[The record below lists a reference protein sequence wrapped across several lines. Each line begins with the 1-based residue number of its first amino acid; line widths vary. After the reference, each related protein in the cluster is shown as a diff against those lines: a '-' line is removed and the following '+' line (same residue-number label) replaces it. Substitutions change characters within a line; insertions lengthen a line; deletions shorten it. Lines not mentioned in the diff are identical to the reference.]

1 VAQNSAV
8 DQAVEKV
15 LLSKKQSKPFSEMSD
30 ADFHEAS
37 EDAWKTVKNAGAT
50 IKHRELQDKLKR
62 KPLPEPETPKMD
74 TPEKSVGPIAEQ
86 DSLATQYAKKQK
98 TDSDVAKTA
107 KNKAT
112 QSKIDDVVASRK
124 QISKP
129 SGGSTKGPSKSS
141 VEKAISLKR

>member
-1 VAQNSAV
+1 
-8 DQAVEKV
+8 
-15 LLSKKQSKPFSEMSD
+15 
-30 ADFHEAS
+30 
-37 EDAWKTVKNAGAT
+37 
-50 IKHRELQDKLKR
+50 
-62 KPLPEPETPKMD
+62 MD

-112 QSKIDDVVASRK
+112 QGKIDSIVASRK
-124 QISKP
+124 QVSKP
-129 SGGSTKGPSKSS
+129 SAGAVKGPSKSS